1 MANYGGAGVH
11 PNYTGGTLSGSSYG
25 DLSASNSFSIQK
37 KMLPIALKLLTFSRF
52 AQRDVKP
59 LKDGLELR
67 FRRYE
72 KIDIT
77 GKDVPIAEGVTPNF
91 ENVSQTTIK
100 TQLSRYG
107 TYVNVTDLM
116 LAVHTDPLLEQIS
129 SRLATMAGELKD
141 FLDFKVFRAGTNVA
155 YGKSGGTGR
164 GDVDRTIANGVGITK
179 ADYNTSSTVLN
190 SALLIQTAVR
200 FLEGEDAMKLT
211 EYLKASPNIATAAL
225 RPAYIAVGHT
235 DLRQDI
241 EALPNF
247 VKAEEYSDPSDRME
261 GEIGQCLGIRFI
273 LTTQA
278 IPYADAGKNTAS
290 AEKLKSTSGTNVDVY
305 PLIIMAQDFGGT
317 ATLAGRD
324 SLRPTVVLPKP
335 GPGDPLG
342 QRGTVSVDFYHGAI
356 LLQPKYHYVIEVGAS
371 SLS

>member
-1 MANYGGAGVH
+1 MANYGGTGVL
-11 PNYTGGTLSGSSYG
+11 TGSSYG

-91 ENVSQTTIK
+91 ENIQQNTLKVT
-100 TQLSRYG
+100 LSRYG

-155 YGKSGGTGR
+155 YARSASSGTRGT
-164 GDVDRTIANGVGITK
+164 VDQTISKQKGIT
-179 ADYNTSSTVLN
+179 NSSPGN
-190 SALLIQTAVR
+190 ASALLIQTAVR
-200 FLEGEDAMKLT
+200 FLEGQDAMKLT
-211 EYLKASPNIATAAL
+211 EYLKASPNIATAPL

-241 EALPNF
+241 ENLPNF

-278 IPYADAGKNTAS
+278 IPYASAGANS
-290 AEKLKSTSGTNVDVY
+290 AVADDLKTTDGTNVDVY

-356 LLQPKYHYVIEVGAS
+356 LLQPNYHYIIECGAS
-371 SLS
+371 SLT

>member
-11 PNYTGGTLSGSSYG
+11 PNYTGGALTGSSYG
-25 DLSASNSFSIQK
+25 DLSANNSFSIQK
-37 KMLPIALKLLTFSRF
+37 RMLPIAMKLLTFSRF

-72 KIDIT
+72 KISIT
-77 GKDVPIAEGVTPNF
+77 GKDSPIAEGVTPNF
-91 ENVSQTTIK
+91 DNITQTTIK
-100 TQLSRYG
+100 TTLQRYG

-116 LAVHTDPLLEQIS
+116 MAVHSDPVLQQITD
-129 SRLATMAGELKD
+129 RLATMAGELKD
-141 FLDFKVFRAGTNVA
+141 FLDFKIFRAGTNVA
-155 YGKSGGTGR
+155 YAKSGAGTRSAVNQTISKQKGLTHASA
-164 GDVDRTIANGVGITK
+164 GDA
-179 ADYNTSSTVLN
+179 

-200 FLEGEDAMKLT
+200 FLESKDAKKLT
-211 EYLKASPNIATAAL
+211 EYLKASPNISTAPL

-241 EALPNF
+241 ENLPNF

-261 GEIGQCLGIRFI
+261 GEIGQCLGVRFI

-278 IPYADAGKNTAS
+278 VPFIDSGAAISTDL
-290 AEKLKSTSGTNVDVY
+290 LKSTGGVNNDVY
-305 PLIIMAQDFGGT
+305 PVIIMAQDFGGT
-317 ATLAGRD
+317 STLAGRD
-324 SLRPTVVLPKP
+324 SIRPKVVLPKP

-342 QRGTVSVDFYHGAI
+342 QRGTVAVDFFHSA
-356 LLQPKYHYVIEVGAS
+356 LLLNTDYHYVLEVGAS

>member
-11 PNYTGGTLSGSSYG
+11 PNYTGGTLTGSSYG

-155 YGKSGGTGR
+155 YGKSAGTGR

-179 ADYNTSSTVLN
+179 SGYNSGSDLN

-200 FLEGEDAMKLT
+200 FLEGQDAMKLT
-211 EYLKASPNIATAAL
+211 EYLKASPNIATAPL

-235 DLRQDI
+235 DLRH
-241 EALPNF
+241 A
-247 VKAEEYSDPSDRME
+247 
-261 GEIGQCLGIRFI
+261 
-273 LTTQA
+273 
-278 IPYADAGKNTAS
+278 
-290 AEKLKSTSGTNVDVY
+290 
-305 PLIIMAQDFGGT
+305 
-317 ATLAGRD
+317 
-324 SLRPTVVLPKP
+324 
-335 GPGDPLG
+335 
-342 QRGTVSVDFYHGAI
+342 
-356 LLQPKYHYVIEVGAS
+356 
-371 SLS
+371 